1 VFKKDKEFGQDVKAV
16 QERVHDAYS
25 RIRLDLYAQ
34 VGMPE
39 KRRAQSEVVEFV
51 LKRRKAVA

>member
-1 VFKKDKEFGQDVKAV
+1 MKAV
-16 QERVHDAYS
+16 QERVYDAYS
-25 RIRLDLYAQ
+25 RIKLDLYAQ